1 MNTEVNTM
9 EDNKL
14 TGLNRWLSDFLTPV
28 SAPQWPEE
36 VPHKI
41 DSPVGKLR
49 GSQSDGVFIY
59 RGIPYAQPPV
69 GTRRFAPPVPVQ
81 PWKGIRDAT
90 QFGPMSHQSGEGNFS
105 EDCLYLNIWSPE
117 ASREAALPVYVFIHG
132 GGYMLGSGS
141 QPLYEGK
148 HLAQQGI
155 VVVTLNYRLGTL
167 GFLPSAAAYEEHGT
181 TGNWGLLD
189 IVAAL
194 KWVQE
199 NIRVFGG
206 DPSRVTVGGESA
218 GSYAVS
224 TLIVSPLARG
234 LFDQAIMQSGSLP
247 NATAVAPENVL
258 SFEQARDKAS
268 RLFDKLGLKDDAAGL
283 EALRKLPVHKLLAL
297 SPHST
302 LQPPQVAGFWPVPDG
317 HVYHEDPVDTV
328 AKGEINPVRLL
339 TGFNTDEGS
348 LFVPPDA
355 TEQHYV
361 SLIESAFGDNATEIL
376 QHFPVSQEYNAAAR
390 MNQLITLGLL
400 RSGLYLYADAL
411 ACHREVYV
419 YHFDY
424 IDPDIAATGLG
435 VIHGSELKFIFN
447 NLIDSDAWNADAKR
461 IAVKMQAAWINF
473 IKYGNPNPPN
483 VPSENQLWQKYDP
496 ASPQEL
502 HITKESNMQPVL
514 DWDNVVFIN
523 QRLQRQQ

>member
-1 MNTEVNTM
+1 M

-28 SAPQWPEE
+28 NAPQWPEE
-36 VPHKI
+36 IPHEV
-41 DSPVGKLR
+41 DSPVGRLR
-49 GSQSDGVFIY
+49 GSRYDGVCIF

-69 GTRRFAPPVPVQ
+69 GTRRFAPPAPVQ
-81 PWKGIRDAT
+81 PWKGVREAT
-90 QFGPMSHQSGEGNFS
+90 QFAPMSHQSGEGNFS

-117 ASREAALPVYVFIHG
+117 VSSAAALPVYVFIHG
-132 GGYMLGSGS
+132 GGYVLGSGS

-199 NIRVFGG
+199 NIRAFGG
-206 DPSRVTVGGESA
+206 DPSCVTVGGESA

-224 TLIVSPLARG
+224 TLIVSPLAKG

-258 SFEQARDKAS
+258 SLEQAQKKAS
-268 RLFDKLGLKDDAAGL
+268 RFFDKLGLKDDAKGL
-283 EALRKLPVHKLLAL
+283 AALREVPVYELLAI
-297 SPHST
+297 SAQST

-317 HVYHEDPVDTV
+317 HVYHKDPKETV

-339 TGFNTDEGS
+339 AGFNTDEGS

-355 TEQHYV
+355 TEQHYI
-361 SLIESAFGDNATEIL
+361 SLIDTAFGDSAADIL
-376 QHFPVSQEYNAAAR
+376 QRFPVNMEYSAAAR

-400 RSGLYLYADAL
+400 RSGLYLYADCL
-411 ACHREVYV
+411 ARHREVYV

-424 IDPDIAATGLG
+424 IDPDIAVTGLG
-435 VIHGSELKFIFN
+435 VVHGSELKFIFN
-447 NLIDSDAWNADAKR
+447 NLIDYDTWSEDTLE
-461 IAVKMQAAWINF
+461 IAHEMQAMWINF
-473 IKYGNPNPPN
+473 IKYGNPNPSDMP
-483 VPSENQLWQKYDP
+483 PENQQWQKYDP
-496 ASPQEL
+496 ASPQEM
-502 HITKESNMQPVL
+502 HIAEERKMQPVL
-514 DWDNVVFIN
+514 DWSNVVFIN
-523 QRLQRQQ
+523 QRLQRQR